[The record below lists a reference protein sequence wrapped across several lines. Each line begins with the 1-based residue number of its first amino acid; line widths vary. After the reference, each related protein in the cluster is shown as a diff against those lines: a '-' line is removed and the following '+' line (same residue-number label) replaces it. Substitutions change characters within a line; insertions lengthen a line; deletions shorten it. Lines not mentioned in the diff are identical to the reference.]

1 MMEKAPPMKR
11 SILCLLVVVACGPN
25 PPSSGGGG
33 GGSGDAGG
41 GSGGGSGSTGGG
53 AAAMGGGSSSSGGG
67 SSTNGGGASASGGG
81 SHAGGGSS
89 ASGGGSSATGGGTS
103 STGGGSSASGGGS
116 GSTGGGGITGTPAAH
131 GCFTDVTAGH
141 HKFSCDT
148 ISYDVEIPATCA
160 SGGCGVVFDVHGLT
174 MNGDSEDK
182 STGLRA
188 LGDSMG
194 YLIVQPTA
202 PSGLLGP
209 SWTPVT
215 DDVKVWSFLDDAR
228 AAMLIDPKRIHFT
241 GFSQGGALTWRMVCA
256 HADVIASAAPVAACD
271 ATTQQPLMPP
281 YVLDCPFDAT
291 RSPSQYIPVLQLH
304 GEVDGL
310 CPFAKGTQ
318 QRDTAVAAWGLSGT
332 PATVGSDSNYSW
344 TRYASS
350 SGAVYEFIEHNY
362 VVPNPLLPV
371 PLHGHCLPGGMDL
384 MPSTLDP
391 LVFSCAPP
399 NAFVWG
405 QALMAFFAAH
415 PRP

>member
-1 MMEKAPPMKR
+1 MKR
-11 SILCLLVVVACGPN
+11 SALCLVLVVACGPS
-25 PPSSGGGG
+25 PVTSGGGG
-33 GGSGDAGG
+33 GGGGAGSTGGDSGG
-41 GSGGGSGSTGGG
+41 GSGASGGGAAATGGGSSSSGGGTAATGGGSGSTGGG
-53 AAAMGGGSSSSGGG
+53 TAAAG
-67 SSTNGGGASASGGG
+67 
-81 SHAGGGSS
+81 GGGSS
-89 ASGGGSSATGGGTS
+89 ASGGGTAA
-103 STGGGSSASGGGS
+103 TGGGSSASGGGTAATGGGA
-116 GSTGGGGITGTPAAH
+116 GSTGGGGVTGTPAAH
-131 GCFTDVTAGH
+131 GCFSDVSAGH

-148 ISYDVEIPATCA
+148 ISYDVEIPTACA

-215 DDVKVWSFLDDAR
+215 DDAKVWSFLDDAR

-256 HADVIASAAPVAACD
+256 HADVLASAAPVAACD
-271 ATTQQPLMPP
+271 ATTQQPAMPP
-281 YVLDCPFDAT
+281 YILDCPFDNT
-291 RSPSQYIPVLQLH
+291 RSPSQMIPVLQLH
-304 GEVDGL
+304 GSVDGL

-318 QRDTAVAAWGLSGT
+318 QRDTAVAGWGLSGT
-332 PATVGSDSNYSW
+332 PTTVSSDSHYSW
-344 TRYASS
+344 TRYTSS
-350 SGAVYEFIEHNY
+350 AGGVYEFIQHDYE
-362 VVPNPLLPV
+362 VPTPLLPV

-384 MPSTLDP
+384 TPSISVP
-391 LVFSCAPP
+391 MAFSCAPP
-399 NAFVWG
+399 NGFVWG
-405 QALMAFFAAH
+405 QALMQFFAAH